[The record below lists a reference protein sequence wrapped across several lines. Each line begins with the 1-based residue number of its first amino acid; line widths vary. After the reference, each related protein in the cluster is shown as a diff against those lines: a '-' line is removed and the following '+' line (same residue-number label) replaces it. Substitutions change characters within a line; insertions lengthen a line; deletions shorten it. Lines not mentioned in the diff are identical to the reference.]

1 MTVPAGET
9 AAASTAS
16 TTATA
21 TTSTAGTSEGKV
33 EIKLGDQVISVD
45 PNEISEWKNA
55 FEKKTT
61 NADKFFTKRSQELAA
76 ELKAT
81 KEERAQINELM
92 AQLKNGQA
100 KAPAQAKVANIL
112 DYDGDDPEVLSAIS
126 TVEKII
132 EKKMGPELDA
142 LKKSLQARE
151 EQDAKAALTVRA
163 NQIKT
168 EAEKILSTSQLDN
181 EDRGFFV
188 NAFLGKYDVD
198 RIPTEDTYTQTGDLQ
213 PGLFTLFTQ
222 EMKAYEASLKRR
234 GLLAN
239 KEYVDKKTETKTKL
253 STDTKGSSGSESD
266 SPDFK
271 SMKGREKKNAKL
283 KMLSEIVNKHLS
295 PPK

>member
-1 MTVPAGET
+1 MEVKAGET
-9 AAASTAS
+9 AASTAS
-16 TTATA
+16 TTAA
-21 TTSTAGTSEGKV
+21 TTSTAANEGKI
-33 EIKLGDQVISVD
+33 EIKLGDQVLSVD
-45 PNEISEWKNA
+45 PSELSEWKNA

-61 NADKFFTKRSQELAA
+61 NADRFFTKRTQELAA

-92 AQLKNGQA
+92 AQLKAGNQD
-100 KAPAQAKVANIL
+100 APAKVANIL

-132 EKKMGPELDA
+132 DKKMGPELEA
-142 LKKSLQARE
+142 LKKSLEARE
-151 EQDAKAALTVRA
+151 QKDAQVALTVRA
-163 NQIKT
+163 NQIRT
-168 EAEKILSTSQLDN
+168 EAEKILGTSELDA

-188 NAFLGKYDVD
+188 NSFLGKYDVD
-198 RIPTEDTYTQTGDLQ
+198 KIPAEDSYTHTGELQ

-222 EMKAYEASLKRR
+222 EMKGYEASLKRR

-266 SPDFK
+266 TPDFK
-271 SMKGREKKNAKL
+271 SMKGREKKTAKL